1 MPNCAIRWLA
11 NNGRKEDAED
21 ILLKIAKGNKRNVS
35 LKQREE
41 IRNILSR
48 VEQDSHQETNLNF
61 LNMFQ
66 GQKIS
71 GDN

>member
-1 MPNCAIRWLA
+1 M
-11 NNGRKEDAED
+11 
-21 ILLKIAKGNKRNVS
+21 LKIAKGNNRNVS

-48 VEQDSHQETNLNF
+48 VEKDSHQETNLNF
-61 LNMFQ
+61 LNMFK

-71 GDN
+71 GDTLGIINCSLFLTYLASKMG

>member
-1 MPNCAIRWLA
+1 MLRNCGEIPQ
-11 NNGRKEDAED
+11 DAED
-21 ILLKIAKGNKRNVS
+21 ILLKIAKGNNRNVS

-48 VEQDSHQETNLNF
+48 VEKDSHQETNLNF
-61 LNMFQ
+61 LNMFK

-71 GDN
+71 EDI

>member
-1 MPNCAIRWLA
+1 
-11 NNGRKEDAED
+11 
-21 ILLKIAKGNKRNVS
+21 LLKIAKGNKRNVS